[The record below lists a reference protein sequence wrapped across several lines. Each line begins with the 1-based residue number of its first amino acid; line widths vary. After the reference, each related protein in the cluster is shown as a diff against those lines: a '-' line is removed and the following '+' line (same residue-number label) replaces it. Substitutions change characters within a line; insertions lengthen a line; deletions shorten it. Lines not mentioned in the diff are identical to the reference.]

1 MKPRV
6 HQSPETALEAA
17 LDAIELDDAIEGT
30 DGEYSR
36 VTRWPSC
43 GVVVSGVG

>member
-30 DGEYSR
+30 EGE
-36 VTRWPSC
+36 
-43 GVVVSGVG
+43 